1 MTSLS
6 SVRKTPT
13 EAQKRMIAGRQSFKC
28 ANRPDIKLKGL
39 ETYQCPLW
47 QKNKGDNPGSFDQSG
62 FELDHID
69 ELCMSGDNSLDNFQ
83 ALCKSCHCVKTKKF
97 LMKKAN
103 NLYHPVYGKFITKHG
118 NHLLYLADS
127 HVITR
132 NSKIWSQN
140 RPPDTLRIEELKR
153 YIEQIG
159 YVDGILYFANIPD
172 EGLVCYDGNH
182 RREALNLINK
192 SFKIFINVIESPSYR
207 YLCDKFVSLNKCVPV
222 TELYLDLDINKEV
235 FTNNDSQ
242 IMNSVSQTTPITK
255 KETNISKEH
264 IKQVILELAKF
275 YADKWKDHRKTSP
288 NPNRPHFNWDS
299 LQLRLK
305 RILEKEN
312 KINDIQLKSSE
323 SYKDLIKPLL
333 DYIESYNTQI
343 GLKKFT
349 YGVSTKTIAKCDRN
363 NCYIFL
369 ETL

>member
-6 SVRKTPT
+6 SIRKTPT

-28 ANRPDIKLKGL
+28 ANKPDVKLKGI

-47 QKNKGDNPGSFDQSG
+47 LKNIGDNPGSFDQSG

-118 NHLLYLADS
+118 DHLLYLADS

-153 YIEQIG
+153 YIEKID
-159 YVDGILYFANIPD
+159 YVDGILYFANISD

-222 TELYLDLDINKEV
+222 TELYLDLDINEEV
-235 FTNNDSQ
+235 STTNDTQ
-242 IMNSVSQTTPITK
+242 ITPLIK
-255 KETNISKEH
+255 KETNISKEQ
-264 IKQVILELAKF
+264 IKQVIQELAKF
-275 YADKWKDHRKTSP
+275 YANKWKDHRKTSP

-312 KINDIQLKSSE
+312 KLTTLLSIE
-323 SYKDLIKPLL
+323 SYKSF
-333 DYIESYNTQI
+333 IESYNTQI
-343 GLKKFT
+343 GLTKFT
-349 YGVSTKTIAKCDRN
+349 YGISTKTIAKCDRN